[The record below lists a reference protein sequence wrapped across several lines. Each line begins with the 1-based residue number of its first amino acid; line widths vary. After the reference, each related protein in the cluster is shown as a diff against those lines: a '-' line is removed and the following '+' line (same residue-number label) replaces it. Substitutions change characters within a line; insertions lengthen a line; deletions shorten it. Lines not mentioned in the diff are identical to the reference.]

1 MSGLMLNSLDR
12 LHQDEAAQGMVE
24 YLLILS
30 LVVFTIMA
38 MFAALVHLF
47 ING

>member
-1 MSGLMLNSLDR
+1 MSGRTLSLLNR
-12 LHQDEAAQGMVE
+12 LYEDEAAQGMVE

-38 MFAALVHLF
+38 MFAAVVHLF
-47 ING
+47 TGG

>member
-1 MSGLMLNSLDR
+1 MSGLTLNLLNR
-12 LHQDEAAQGMVE
+12 LYEDEAAQGMVE

-38 MFAALVHLF
+38 MFAAVVHLF
-47 ING
+47 TGG

>member
-1 MSGLMLNSLDR
+1 MGGLVLNSLDR
-12 LHQDEAAQGMVE
+12 LYEDETAQGMVE

-38 MFAALVHLF
+38 MFAALIHLF
-47 ING
+47 TGG

>member
-1 MSGLMLNSLDR
+1 MIGLVLNSQDR
-12 LHQDEAAQGMVE
+12 LYEDETAQGTVE

-38 MFAALVHLF
+38 MFAALMHLF
-47 ING
+47 S